1 MKERLL
7 IACHPDTIKVAFRT
21 ALIVGPLLVLINYGD
36 TFMAQE
42 VSSGDWIKIALTML
56 VPYLVSTA
64 SCVGIVHRSR
74 RGGSGS

>member
-7 IACHPDTIKVAFRT
+7 IACHPDTVKIAFRT
-21 ALIVGPLLVLINYGD
+21 AVIVGPLLVLINYGD
-36 TFMAQE
+36 DFMAGE
-42 VSSGDWIKIALTML
+42 ISAGDWVKIGLTIL

-74 RGGSGS
+74 RNEDDS